1 VRGKKRWIVLA
12 LVVIVVIAVL
22 IARREPT
29 ISPGSYLVVEIGGTY
44 SESRPPGLIGQLL
57 GAQTKVLTDVLM
69 ELRKAAVDPRLRGV
83 VVKLTPVDM
92 ALAQVQ
98 ELRHALQAVREQGKR
113 VLVWVSGEGA
123 SGNREYYLASVA
135 DKVYFSENA
144 VLPLVGLRA
153 TYMFLGGLWEN
164 LKIDMQVEKIREYK
178 TMGDFLAR
186 KTMSEAHRTM
196 ANALLDSLYEQLVDD
211 IAEAR
216 SLAPERVRALIDAPT
231 LSAHDFLQA
240 GLIDGIVYYDDLV
253 DTLEKQGA
261 QPVEMVPLSTYRQVK
276 PTSVGLM
283 SGPTIAVIYGVGAVV
298 TGESDWGSTG
308 PTMGSKTI
316 VEAFD
321 QAAEDEAV
329 RAIVFRI
336 DSPGGSALASDL
348 IWHAVER
355 ARQKKPVVVSMSGV
369 AASGGY
375 YIAAGATRIVA
386 HPATLTGSI
395 GIVFALPDVQ
405 GFLNRLGVN
414 TETLTRGRYA
424 SLFSPTQSWSPEE
437 REQIV
442 RLLEG
447 LYDTFVRKVAE
458 GRKLSIDDV
467 KAVARGRVWTG
478 AQAKER
484 GLVDE
489 LGGLDTALRL
499 AKREA
504 GIPAESS
511 PRLVFYPKAKGLLEA
526 LLERLGGQV
535 RMPLALPRSV
545 RQFAETLAPYTRAGN
560 GPLFAMPV
568 RVEIR

>member
-22 IARREPT
+22 FARREPT
-29 ISPGSYLVVEIGGTY
+29 IPPGSYLVVEIGGTY
-44 SESRPPGLIGQLL
+44 IESQPTGLIGQLV
-57 GAQTKVLTDVLM
+57 GAGNRVLTDVLM
-69 ELRKAAVDPRLRGV
+69 ELWKAAADPRLRGV

-98 ELRHALQAVREQGKR
+98 ELRQALKAVREQGKR
-113 VLVWVSGEGA
+113 VVAWVSGEGA

-135 DKVYFSENA
+135 DEVYFSENS
-144 VLPLVGLRA
+144 VLPLAGLRA
-153 TYMFLGGLWEN
+153 TYVFLGGLWEH
-164 LKIDMQVEKIREYK
+164 LDIDMQVEKIREYK

-196 ANALLDSLYEQLVDD
+196 ANSLLDSLYEQLVNDT
-211 IAEAR
+211 AEAR
-216 SLAPERVRALIDAPT
+216 NLSPERVRALIDAPT

-240 GLIDGIVYYDDLV
+240 GLIDGILYYDDLV
-253 DTLEKQGA
+253 DTLEKQSG
-261 QPVEMVPLSTYRQVK
+261 QSVEMVPLSTYRRVK

-298 TGESDWGSTG
+298 TGESEWSSTG
-308 PTMGSKTI
+308 PTMGSETI

-375 YIAAGATRIVA
+375 YVAAGATRVVA

-395 GIVFALPDVQ
+395 GIVFSLPNVQ
-405 GFLNRLGVN
+405 GLLNDLGVN

-424 SLFSPTQSWSPEE
+424 SLFALTQSWSPEE

-442 RLLEG
+442 RLLES
-447 LYDTFVRKVAE
+447 LYDTFVHKVAA
-458 GRKLSIDDV
+458 GRKLSTDEV
-467 KAVARGRVWTG
+467 EAVARGRVWTG
-478 AQAKER
+478 VQAKKR
-484 GLVDE
+484 GLVDD

-499 AKREA
+499 AKQEA

-511 PRLVFYPKAKGLLEA
+511 PRLVFYPKAKGLLET
-526 LLERLGGQV
+526 LLERFGGQV
-535 RMPLALPRSV
+535 RLPLPRSV
-545 RQFAETLAPYTRAGN
+545 RRLAEALAPYIGAGN

-568 RVEIR
+568 YVEIR